1 MRKMDYTKTDEIKK
15 YLEKT
20 LTPKRYNHSL
30 GVAKEAVKLASIH
43 GADKEKA
50 YYAGLVHD
58 IAKCY
63 SVEEMNRQI
72 RDFGM
77 SLWYWN
83 NQSLAHSKVGKRI
96 LARDFAVD
104 DEDILNAVSY
114 HTTGRYGM
122 SMLEE
127 IIYVAD
133 AVEASRTYE
142 GVRRLRHLARYNID
156 EACLEILDFCIES
169 ITGRNRVL
177 DPDTL
182 EARKYIKEKLQRR

>member
-1 MRKMDYTKTDEIKK
+1 MDYTKTDEIKE

-20 LTPKRYNHSL
+20 LTPKRYTHSL
-30 GVAKEAVKLASIH
+30 GVAREAVKLASIY
-43 GADKEKA
+43 GVNQEKA
-50 YYAGLVHD
+50 YFAGLVHD

-83 NQSLAHSKVGKRI
+83 NQSLAHSKIGKRI
-96 LARDFAVD
+96 LARDFGVD
-104 DEDILNAVSY
+104 DQDILNAVSY

-127 IIYVAD
+127 IIYVSA
-133 AVEASRTYE
+133 AVEVNRTYS
-142 GVRRLRHLARYNID
+142 GVRRLRHLARYNLD
-156 EACLEILDFCIES
+156 EACLEILDFCIDS
-169 ITGRNRVL
+169 ITYRNRIL
-177 DPDTL
+177 DPDTT
-182 EARKYIKEKLQRR
+182 EARDFILEKLKRRD

>member
-1 MRKMDYTKTDEIKK
+1 
-15 YLEKT
+15 
-20 LTPKRYNHSL
+20 
-30 GVAKEAVKLASIH
+30 
-43 GADKEKA
+43 
-50 YYAGLVHD
+50 
-58 IAKCY
+58 
-63 SVEEMNRQI
+63 
-72 RDFGM
+72 
-77 SLWYWN
+77 
-83 NQSLAHSKVGKRI
+83 
-96 LARDFAVD
+96 
-104 DEDILNAVSY
+104 
-114 HTTGRYGM
+114 M

-177 DPDTL
+177 DPDTP